1 MLLFVFHL
9 EAYMFLANT
18 LYNSKLDV
26 QNGGYRGAGRVSVMK
41 PVITDKLNP
50 VFWYQPPVLLQAWK
64 LMVQGCSNHNVKMLK
79 TLM

>member
-9 EAYMFLANT
+9 EAYMLLSNT
-18 LYNSKLDV
+18 LYNSKSDV
-26 QNGGYRGAGRVSVMK
+26 QNSGHSGAGRVSVMK

-50 VFWYQPPVLLQAWK
+50 IFWYQPPVLLQAWK

>member
-1 MLLFVFHL
+1 MYLLLFHL
-9 EAYMFLANT
+9 EAYTLLANT

-41 PVITDKLNP
+41 PIITDKLNP
-50 VFWYQPPVLLQAWK
+50 TFWYQPPVLLKAWK
-64 LMVQGCSNHNVKMLK
+64 LMVQGCSNNNVKMLN

>member
-9 EAYMFLANT
+9 EAYMLLANT

-26 QNGGYRGAGRVSVMK
+26 QNGGYRDAGRVSVMK

-50 VFWYQPPVLLQAWK
+50 IFWYQPPVLLQAWK